1 VVSSTALSVR
11 AHRYC
16 PTNDSQLG
24 PSVTDRVRV
33 RQHEL
38 RRHRH
43 KLVTDVPPRDWVGL
57 GVVDDLH
64 FRLFVTC
71 HVPRWTPTLKI
82 LLVCG
87 EASAKPLWVI
97 GVFWTVYPTPYRLF
111 PGGDLASNDMGTLS
125 SWMTVL
131 PSPSPPT
138 AGSIRREKRCWWFG
152 ARTPGLTTVPYG
164 EVSPGKIACV
174 DRIPV
179 ARVSK
184 WRLAAWSNFQHR
196 MY

>member
-1 VVSSTALSVR
+1 
-11 AHRYC
+11 
-16 PTNDSQLG
+16 
-24 PSVTDRVRV
+24 
-33 RQHEL
+33 
-38 RRHRH
+38 
-43 KLVTDVPPRDWVGL
+43 
-57 GVVDDLH
+57 
-64 FRLFVTC
+64 
-71 HVPRWTPTLKI
+71 VPRWTPTLKI
-82 LLVCG
+82 LLVWG

-111 PGGDLASNDMGTLS
+111 PGGDFASNDMGTLS

-196 MY
+196 MYWAKRGHSTDGEVGSPRSSRRSRWSEGPEPCFG